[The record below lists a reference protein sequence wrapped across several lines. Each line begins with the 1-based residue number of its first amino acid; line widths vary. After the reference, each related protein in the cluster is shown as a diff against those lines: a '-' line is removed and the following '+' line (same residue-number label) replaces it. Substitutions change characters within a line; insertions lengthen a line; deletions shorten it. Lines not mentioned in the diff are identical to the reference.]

1 MTISKA
7 AKKNRIRKKEFKKV
21 CRLASRKLRYETLE
35 ERRVMAGEIAQLT
48 YEFYALNTDGT
59 TGRNLDPNPNDTQL
73 EANVQLG
80 EKFVVRTLVRDLRDS
95 PQGVF
100 STMSDFNYTNA
111 DGSAAEK
118 IKVQWGESNTISFS
132 NGAKAGTFQLRYGAN
147 TTSNISM
154 GLREEPSGFIVVD
167 RNLTASNI
175 QSAIENLPNIGVGNV
190 LVRARNDTLYGVSF
204 RNALARTDIPNPE
217 LFSNSLTISA
227 SNPAPVSVTVTGVD
241 NPSPSTPLVLEA
253 ALNKTPV
260 PSQVPLYNG
269 GIFGRLVDKTAS
281 IPGNR
286 VLEGVGGISS
296 ATSIPAQVAGNYF
309 AAEDKIFVASEA
321 GTINIRQTIRT
332 AAPGEPSNGMTMY
345 GGSAELKA
353 EQVILPTAKIIVTVP
368 PGGYRN
374 PSNPLDVNN
383 DASVDPLDA
392 LNIIN
397 LLNAKG
403 ASISVVGLPGP
414 PPFYDVDGDD
424 LVTPLDVLKIID
436 YLTFGGP
443 FDGNGGGAAQL
454 SYGFFSLNGNNLDP
468 NPNDA
473 ILEATVSP
481 GEQFIVRTYVKD
493 LRANPIGV
501 FSVYSDFNYIN
512 ADGSAPAKIVFD
524 RTASSIDYTSGA
536 SGNLVDLTAT
546 VPGKRVLQKV
556 GRFTNRFSFAS
567 EAAGTFQPVY
577 DTLFTAR
584 DTGVVRISQTLSQP
598 GNEKLGV
605 SMFLSS
611 GNYLSDSQVVL
622 PNATLTIREGLVAT
636 SDSFS
641 IMEDAGSKTFDLTTN
656 DVDRSG
662 TSRGIIAV
670 TQPSVGGV
678 VRFQSNSSTID
689 FVPAANFYGKVTFTY
704 TVRNNLGDQ
713 SVGTVTIDV
722 LPANDVPTLNPISNQ
737 TLSRNA
743 SLQTVIINGISD
755 GPGESGPVAIF
766 VSSSNPSLIPN
777 PALTYVSPNASGSIA
792 FAPVADK
799 FGASEIVVLVQDQAG
814 LQTRQA
820 FTVVVTPPARGY
832 QNPINPLDVNGD
844 GSVSPLDY
852 LTVINLLNSRGAS
865 TSVLGLL
872 GPPNYF
878 DVDGDD
884 LVTPLDAL
892 KIVDQLNASP
902 SSSSPP
908 LLAELTYGFYSKD
921 GRNLDPNPNDG
932 KLEAIVGLGEQFIV
946 RTFIR
951 DLRVDPRGVFSAYTD
966 FNYTNSDGSN
976 AAKIAFENT
985 SSSSDYSHAA
995 NSKLVD
1001 LTASKAGQRALQK
1014 VGRTS
1019 NRTVFPAAMAGSS
1032 IAAYDTL
1039 FTAVGLGS
1047 IQLEQSISTLDS
1059 ERLGIS
1065 MLGGAAQYLTQSQV
1079 VLPSATI
1086 AIRNGIEISSP
1097 MTNWISP
1104 TNPTTSSFVVN
1115 AAKPGFMDAWVDF
1128 NKDGDWDDPEDQVLT
1143 KIAVA
1148 TGRNII
1154 PFTIPKSTGTS
1165 DRNAR
1170 FRLSKVG
1177 GMTPNGTLQEGDFS
1191 KDIPVS
1197 FDGGSTSFPKLFVD
1211 DLGAHEIRIADGRV
1225 TIAVSGTTVW
1235 SVSANEL
1242 TKLSSLDKSGNIV
1255 SELHDFSSAFP
1266 GEIKYNELNSTVE
1279 LKVTA
1284 SNLNLTNY
1292 GTGNVQGVQT
1302 IDLRQSGENILSLK
1316 ETDVQSINSQ
1326 KKLKVV
1332 MNAEDALSTPNI
1344 WSAQTGRIE
1353 NNDWVQTYT
1362 NVDKDTNAISTLEVV
1377 SARPWRNEV
1386 SRLDADG
1393 DKTISPL
1400 DVLVL
1405 INAINAD
1412 VFPSGT
1418 LPPRQTTSPSGFYDT
1433 DGDNFLSPLDVL
1445 QVINRI
1451 NLGANGGGSGA
1462 NGGGEGE
1469 KWQATDLLF
1478 AMETFVPDQDDRLP
1492 QRQSRTPS
1500 TAIRHLRKTT

>member
-1 MTISKA
+1 M
-7 AKKNRIRKKEFKKV
+7 
-21 CRLASRKLRYETLE
+21 L
-35 ERRVMAGEIAQLT
+35 LT
-48 YEFYALNTDGT
+48 CDCPG
-59 TGRNLDPNPNDTQL
+59 
-73 EANVQLG
+73 
-80 EKFVVRTLVRDLRDS
+80 
-95 PQGVF
+95 
-100 STMSDFNYTNA
+100 
-111 DGSAAEK
+111 
-118 IKVQWGESNTISFS
+118 
-132 NGAKAGTFQLRYGAN
+132 YGAN
-147 TTSNISM
+147 TTPNISM
-154 GLREEPSGFIVVD
+154 GLREEPAGFFVVD

-175 QSAIENLPNIGVGNV
+175 QAAIENLPNIGVGNV
-190 LVRARNDTLYGVSF
+190 LVRARNDTLYAVSF

-217 LFSNSLTISA
+217 LVSNSLTIGA
-227 SNPAPVSVTVTGVD
+227 SNPTPVSVTVTGVD
-241 NPSPSTPLVLEA
+241 SPSPLTPLVLEA
-253 ALNKTPV
+253 ALNKTPI
-260 PSQVPLYNG
+260 PSQVVLYNG
-269 GIFGRLVDKTAS
+269 GVFGRLVDKTAS

-286 VLEGVGGISS
+286 VLEAVGGFSS
-296 ATSIPAQVAGNYF
+296 ANSIPAQVAGNYF

-321 GTINIRQTIRT
+321 GTINIRQTVSTR
-332 AAPGEPSNGMTMY
+332 APGEAANGLLMY
-345 GGSAELKA
+345 GGIAELTA
-353 EQVILPTAKIIVTVP
+353 EQVILPTAKITVTVP
-368 PGGYRN
+368 SGGYRN

-383 DASVDPLDA
+383 DGIVNPLDA
-392 LNIIN
+392 LHIIN
-397 LLNAKG
+397 LMNARR
-403 ASISVVGLPGP
+403 ASISVVGIPGP

-424 LVTPLDVLKIID
+424 LVTPLDLLKVID
-436 YLTFGGP
+436 YLKFGGP
-443 FDGNGGGAAQL
+443 FGGNSGGSAQL
-454 SYGFFSLNGNNLDP
+454 SYGFFSMEGNNLDP

-473 ILEATVSP
+473 MLEATVRP

-493 LRANPIGV
+493 LRANPFGAL
-501 FSVYSDFNYIN
+501 SVYSDFNYVN
-512 ADGSAPAKIVFD
+512 VDGTAPAKIVFD
-524 RTASSIDYTSGA
+524 RTVSSNDYTSGP
-536 SGNLVDLTAT
+536 SGDLVDLTAT

-556 GRFTNRFSFAS
+556 GRFTNLFSFES
-567 EAAGTFQPVY
+567 EVAGAFLPVY
-577 DTLFTAR
+577 DTLFTAQG
-584 DTGVVRISQTLSQP
+584 TGVVQVSQSLSQP

-611 GNYLSDSQVVL
+611 GEYLSDSQVVL
-622 PNATLTIREGLVAT
+622 PNGTITIREGLIAT
-636 SDSFS
+636 SDNFS
-641 IMEDAGSKTFDLTTN
+641 MIEDTGSKTFHLTTN
-656 DVDRSG
+656 DIDRQG
-662 TSRGIIAV
+662 TSRGIVAV
-670 TQPSVGGV
+670 TQPSFGGV
-678 VRFQSNSSTID
+678 VRFQDNGSTID
-689 FVPAANFYGKVTFTY
+689 FTPAVNFYGQVTFTY

-722 LPANDVPTLNPISNQ
+722 LPANDVPTLNSIANL

-743 SLQTVIINGISD
+743 SLQTVNINGISD
-755 GPGESGPVAIF
+755 GPGESGPVSIF
-766 VSSSNPSLIPN
+766 VTSSNPSLIPN
-777 PALTYVSPNASGSIA
+777 PILNYVSPNTSGSIG
-792 FAPVADK
+792 FTPVADK
-799 FGASEIVVLVQDQAG
+799 FGASEIVVSVQDQGG
-814 LQTRQA
+814 LQTRQS

-852 LTVINLLNSRGAS
+852 LTVINLLNSKGAS
-865 TSVLGLL
+865 TSVIGLL

-892 KIVDQLNASP
+892 KVVDQLNASP

-908 LLAELTYGFYSKD
+908 LIAEMTYGFYSKD
-921 GRNLDPNPNDG
+921 GRNLDPNPDDG
-932 KLEAIVGLGEQFIV
+932 KSEAIVGLGEQFIV

-951 DLRVDPRGVFSAYTD
+951 DLRVDPRGIFSAYTD
-966 FNYTNSDGSN
+966 FNYTNVDGSN
-976 AAKIAFENT
+976 AAKIEFENT

-995 NSKLVD
+995 NSNLVD
-1001 LTASKAGQRALQK
+1001 LTATKAGQRALQK

-1039 FTAVGLGS
+1039 FTALGLGS
-1047 IQLEQSISTLDS
+1047 IQLEQSISAVDS

-1065 MLGGAAQYLTQSQV
+1065 MLGGSGQYLTQSQV
-1079 VLPSATI
+1079 VLPLATI

-1097 MTNWISP
+1097 VTNWVSSS
-1104 TNPTTSSFVVN
+1104 TPTTSSFVVN
-1115 AAKPGFMDAWVDF
+1115 AAKPGFVDAWVDF
-1128 NKDGDWDDPEDQVLT
+1128 NKDGDWDDPEDQVST
-1143 KIAVA
+1143 KFAV
-1148 TGRNII
+1148 TLGRNTI
-1154 PFTIPKSTGTS
+1154 PFTIPKSIGIS

-1191 KDIPVS
+1191 RDIQIS
-1197 FDGGSTSFPKLFVD
+1197 FDSGSTSFPKLFVD
-1211 DLGAHEIRIADGRV
+1211 ELGAHEIRIADGRV
-1225 TIAVSGTTVW
+1225 TIAVSGTAVW

-1242 TKLSSLDKSGNIV
+1242 TKLSSLDKNGNVI

-1266 GEIKYNELNSTVE
+1266 GAIHYNELNSMVE

-1284 SNLNLTNY
+1284 INLNLTNY

-1302 IDLRQSGENILSLK
+1302 IDLRQTGENVLSLK

-1326 KKLKVV
+1326 KKLQVV
-1332 MNAEDALSTPNI
+1332 MNADDALSTPNV
-1344 WSAQTGRIE
+1344 WSAQSGRIE
-1353 NNDWVQTYT
+1353 NNVWIQTYI
-1362 NVDKDTNAISTLEVV
+1362 NVDKNTNAVRTLEVV

-1451 NLGANGGGSGA
+1451 NLGANSGGT
-1462 NGGGEGE
+1462 GEGE
-1469 KWQATDLLF
+1469 NRQATDLLF
-1478 AMETFVPDQDDRLP
+1478 AMGTFFPYQDDQLL

-1500 TAIRHLRKTT
+1500 TAIRHVWKKA